1 MERSPLRIASL
12 FFAALASF
20 QAQAAVPPAV
30 ATIDRSTWPETL
42 SSPALFDVASRAEI
56 LMFAHTLLQSEA
68 LDDAAL
74 ADRLD
79 LRTVNMPAIKDLRQQ
94 LWQRLWQNYNQ
105 AQQSCGQD
113 ASFCF
118 AVDSLDDLRTQANN
132 FAVAPDSFYANW
144 GAPAR
149 VFDLIYLDELLRK
162 AALSPQISSEVLK
175 VSADEIN
182 GSDFND
188 RVFLLTFDSG
198 PSIAVGST
206 EWVADFLRTQSIN
219 ATFFVLGQ
227 NFAGRRE
234 QGEPGSLEALY
245 KGQCVGIQGWQY
257 RSHADWNDWEGSITR
272 TTTVVENELPDNYV
286 PLFRPPY
293 GTRRA
298 DAGVF
303 LGTQQM
309 KVALWDIDSQD
320 SNSQL
325 TAEQSA
331 QRVLTLMLLW
341 RHGVIAFHD
350 TQAKVQTALPWL
362 LTQTAQ
368 AGIGWQECRQFQ

>member
-1 MERSPLRIASL
+1 MRLACLIL
-12 FFAALASF
+12 AALASV
-20 QAQAAVPPAV
+20 AAHAAVPPPV
-30 ATIDRSTWPETL
+30 ATIDRSSWPETL
-42 SSPALFDVASRAEI
+42 TSPALFDVASRAEI
-56 LMFAHTLLQSEA
+56 LMFSHVLLQSEA
-68 LDDAAL
+68 LDEQAL

-79 LRTVNMPAIKDLRQQ
+79 LRTINMVAVNQLRGQ

-105 AQQSCGQD
+105 AQQSCEQD

-118 AVDSLDDLRTQANN
+118 AIDSLDDLRTQANN

-149 VFDLIYLDELLRK
+149 VFDLIYVDELLRK

-175 VSADEIN
+175 VADQELN

-206 EWVADFLRTQSIN
+206 EWVADFLRKQKIN
-219 ATFFVLGQ
+219 GTFFVLGQ
-227 NFAGRRE
+227 NFANRRDK
-234 QGEPGSLEALY
+234 GEPGSLPALY
-245 KGQCVGIQGWQY
+245 KGQCVGVQGWQY
-257 RSHADWNDWEGSITR
+257 RSHADWNDWQGSITR
-272 TTTVVENELPDNYV
+272 SATVVEGEVPDNYV

-293 GTRRA
+293 GTRRP
-298 DAGVF
+298 DASTF
-303 LGTQQM
+303 LDTQQM
-309 KVALWDIDSQD
+309 KVALWDIDSMD

-350 TQAKVQTALPWL
+350 TQAKVQVALPWL
-362 LTQTAQ
+362 LKQTAE
-368 AGIGWQECRQFQ
+368 AGIGWQECREFQ

>member
-1 MERSPLRIASL
+1 MRLACLIL
-12 FFAALASF
+12 AALASVV
-20 QAQAAVPPAV
+20 AQAAVPPPV
-30 ATIDRSTWPETL
+30 ATIDRSSWPEQLT
-42 SSPALFDVASRAEI
+42 SPALFDVASRAEI
-56 LMFAHTLLQSEA
+56 LMFAHVLLQSEA
-68 LDDAAL
+68 LDEDAL

-79 LRTVNMPAIKDLRQQ
+79 LRTVNMVAINELRGQ

-105 AQQSCGQD
+105 AQQSCEQD

-118 AVDSLDDLRTQANN
+118 AIDSLDDLRTQANN

-149 VFDLIYLDELLRK
+149 VFDLIYVDELLRK

-175 VSADEIN
+175 VADQELN

-206 EWVADFLRTQSIN
+206 EWVTDFLRKQKIN
-219 ATFFVLGQ
+219 GTFFVLGQ
-227 NFAGRRE
+227 NFANRRE
-234 QGEPGSLEALY
+234 KGEPGSLTALY
-245 KGQCVGIQGWQY
+245 KEQCVGVQGWQY
-257 RSHADWNDWEGSITR
+257 RSHADWNDWQGSITR
-272 TTTVVENELPDNYV
+272 STTVVENELPDNYV

-293 GTRRA
+293 GTRRP
-298 DAGVF
+298 DASTF
-303 LGTQQM
+303 LDTQQM
-309 KVALWDIDSQD
+309 KVALWDIDSLD
-320 SNSQL
+320 TNSQL

-350 TQAKVQTALPWL
+350 TQAKVQVALPWL
-362 LTQTAQ
+362 LKQTAE
-368 AGIGWQECRQFQ
+368 AGIGWQDCRQFQ

>member
-1 MERSPLRIASL
+1 MRLACLILAAFASV
-12 FFAALASF
+12 A
-20 QAQAAVPPAV
+20 AQAAVPPPV
-30 ATIDRSTWPETL
+30 ATIDRSTWPEALT
-42 SSPALFDVASRAEI
+42 SPALFDVASRAEI
-56 LMFAHTLLQSEA
+56 LMFSHVLLQSEA
-68 LDDAAL
+68 LDEEAL

-79 LRTVNMPAIKDLRQQ
+79 LRTVNMVAINELRGQ

-105 AQQSCGQD
+105 AQQSCEQD

-118 AVDSLDDLRTQANN
+118 AIDSLDDLRTQANN

-149 VFDLIYLDELLRK
+149 VFDLIYVDELLRK

-175 VSADEIN
+175 ISDQELN

-188 RVFLLTFDSG
+188 RVFLLSFDSG
-198 PSIAVGST
+198 PSVAVGST
-206 EWVADFLRTQSIN
+206 EWVTDFLRKQNIN
-219 ATFFVLGQ
+219 GTFFVLGQ
-227 NFAGRRE
+227 NFANRRE
-234 QGEPGSLEALY
+234 KGEPGSLQALY
-245 KGQCVGIQGWQY
+245 QGQCVGVQGWQY
-257 RSHADWNDWEGSITR
+257 RSHADWNDWQGSITR
-272 TTTVVENELPDNYV
+272 STTLVENELPDNYV

-293 GTRRA
+293 ATRRP
-298 DAGVF
+298 DAGTF
-303 LGTQQM
+303 LATQQM
-309 KVALWDIDSQD
+309 KVALWDIDSLD

-350 TQAKVQTALPWL
+350 TQAKVEVVLPWL
-362 LTQTAQ
+362 LKQTAQ
-368 AGIGWQECRQFQ
+368 VGIGWQDCKQFQ

>member
-1 MERSPLRIASL
+1 MRLACLILAV
-12 FFAALASF
+12 LASVT
-20 QAQAAVPPAV
+20 AQAAVPPPV
-30 ATIDRSTWPETL
+30 ATIDRSSWPETL

-56 LMFAHTLLQSEA
+56 LMFAHVLLQSES
-68 LDDAAL
+68 LDEADL

-79 LRTVNMPAIKDLRQQ
+79 LRTVNMVAINDLRQQ
-94 LWQRLWQNYNQ
+94 LWQRLWQNFNQ
-105 AQQSCGQD
+105 AQQSCEQD

-118 AVDSLDDLRTQANN
+118 AIDSLDDLRTQANN

-149 VFDLIYLDELLRK
+149 VFDLIYVDELLRK

-175 VSADEIN
+175 VADNELN

-206 EWVADFLRTQSIN
+206 EWVTDFLRKQKIN
-219 ATFFVLGQ
+219 GTFFVLGQ
-227 NFAGRRE
+227 NFANRSAK
-234 QGEPGSLEALY
+234 GEPGSLQALY
-245 KGQCVGIQGWQY
+245 QDQCVGVQGWQY
-257 RSHADWNDWEGSITR
+257 RSHADWNDWQGSITR
-272 TTTVVENELPDNYV
+272 TTTVVQNELPDNYV

-298 DAGVF
+298 DARTF
-303 LGTQQM
+303 LDTQQM
-309 KVALWDIDSQD
+309 KVALWDIDSLD

-350 TQAKVQTALPWL
+350 TQAKVQVALPWL
-362 LTQTAQ
+362 LKQTAE
-368 AGIGWQECRQFQ
+368 AGIGWQDCRQFQ

>member
-1 MERSPLRIASL
+1 MRLACL
-12 FFAALASF
+12 LFAALASLG
-20 QAQAAVPPAV
+20 AQAAVPPPV
-30 ATIDRSTWPETL
+30 ATIERSSWPETL
-42 SSPALFDVASRAEI
+42 TTPALFDVASRAEI
-56 LMFAHTLLQSEA
+56 LMFAHVLLQSEA
-68 LDDAAL
+68 LDEADL

-79 LRTVNMPAIKDLRQQ
+79 LRTVNMVAINTLRQQ
-94 LWQRLWQNYNQ
+94 LWQRLWKNYDA
-105 AQQSCGQD
+105 AQQSCDQD

-118 AVDSLDDLRTQANN
+118 AIDSLDDLRTQANN

-149 VFDLIYLDELLRK
+149 VFDLIYVDELLRK

-175 VSADEIN
+175 ISENELN
-182 GSDFND
+182 GADFND

-206 EWVADFLRTQSIN
+206 EWVTDYLRKQSIN

-227 NFAGRRE
+227 NFSNRRDK
-234 QGEPGSLEALY
+234 GEPGSLLALY
-245 KGQCVGIQGWQY
+245 KGQCVGVQGWQY
-257 RSHADWNDWEGSITR
+257 RSHADWNDWQGSITR
-272 TTTVVENELPDNYV
+272 STNLVETELPDNYV

-298 DAGVF
+298 DADSF
-303 LGTQQM
+303 LSTQQV
-309 KVALWDIDSQD
+309 KVALWDIDSLD
-320 SNSQL
+320 NNGQL

-350 TQAKVQTALPWL
+350 TQAKVQVALPWL
-362 LTQTAQ
+362 VTQTAQ
-368 AGIGWQECRQFQ
+368 AGIGWQDCRQFQ

>member
-1 MERSPLRIASL
+1 MRLACL
-12 FFAALASF
+12 LFAALASLG
-20 QAQAAVPPAV
+20 AQAAVPPPV
-30 ATIDRSTWPETL
+30 ATIERSAWPETL
-42 SSPALFDVASRAEI
+42 STPALFDVASRAEI
-56 LMFAHTLLQSEA
+56 LMFAHVLLQSEA
-68 LDDAAL
+68 LGEADL

-79 LRTVNMPAIKDLRQQ
+79 LRTVNMVAVNELRQQ
-94 LWQRLWQNYNQ
+94 LWQRLWKNYDA
-105 AQQSCGQD
+105 AQQSCDQD

-118 AVDSLDDLRTQANN
+118 AIDSLDDLRTQANN

-149 VFDLIYLDELLRK
+149 VFDLIYVDELLRK
-162 AALSPQISSEVLK
+162 AALAPQISSEVLK
-175 VSADEIN
+175 ISDNELN

-198 PSIAVGST
+198 PSIAVGGT
-206 EWVADFLRTQSIN
+206 EWVTDYLRKQSIN

-227 NFAGRRE
+227 SFSNRRDK
-234 QGEPGSLEALY
+234 GEPGSLLALY
-245 KGQCVGIQGWQY
+245 KGQCVGVQGWQY
-257 RSHADWNDWEGSITR
+257 RSHADWNDWQGSITR
-272 TTTVVENELPDNYV
+272 STALVENELPDNYV

-298 DAGVF
+298 DADTF

-320 SNSQL
+320 SNAQL

-341 RHGVIAFHD
+341 RHGVIDFHD
-350 TQAKVQTALPWL
+350 TQAKVQVALPWL

-368 AGIGWQECRQFQ
+368 AGIGWQDCRQFQ

>member
-1 MERSPLRIASL
+1 MRLACL
-12 FFAALASF
+12 LLAALASVA
-20 QAQAAVPPAV
+20 AQAAVPPPV
-30 ATIDRSTWPETL
+30 ATIDRSSWPEAL

-56 LMFAHTLLQSEA
+56 LMFSHVLLQSES
-68 LDDAAL
+68 LDEADL

-79 LRTVNMPAIKDLRQQ
+79 LRTVNMVAINELRQQ
-94 LWQRLWQNYNQ
+94 LWKQLWQNYNQ
-105 AQQSCGQD
+105 AQQSCEQD

-118 AVDSLDDLRTQANN
+118 AIDSLDDLRTQANN

-149 VFDLIYLDELLRK
+149 VFDLIYVDELLRK

-175 VSADEIN
+175 ISDNELN

-198 PSIAVGST
+198 PSVAVGST
-206 EWVADFLRTQSIN
+206 EWVADFLRKQSIN

-227 NFAGRRE
+227 NFTNRRDK
-234 QGEPGSLEALY
+234 GEPGSLVALY
-245 KGQCVGIQGWQY
+245 KGQCVGVQGWQY

-272 TTTVVENELPDNYV
+272 TTTAVQGELPDNYV

-293 GTRRA
+293 GTRRP
-298 DAGVF
+298 DANAF
-303 LGTQQM
+303 LTTQQM
-309 KVALWDIDSQD
+309 KVALWDIDSLD
-320 SNSQL
+320 TNSQL

-350 TQAKVQTALPWL
+350 TQAKVQVALPWL
-362 LTQTAQ
+362 LKQTAQ
-368 AGIGWQECRQFQ
+368 AGIGWQDCRQFQ

>member
-1 MERSPLRIASL
+1 LRLASL
-12 FFAALASF
+12 IFAALASL
-20 QAQAAVPPAV
+20 QAQAAVPPPV
-30 ATIDRSTWPETL
+30 ATLDMSTWPEAL
-42 SSPALFDVASRAEI
+42 SSPALFDVASRAQI
-56 LMFAHTLLQSEA
+56 LMFSHVLLQSEA

-79 LRTVNMPAIKDLRQQ
+79 LRTVNMVAVNELRRQ

-105 AQQSCGQD
+105 AQQSCEQD
-113 ASFCF
+113 ASYCF
-118 AVDSLDDLRTQANN
+118 AIDSLDDLRMQANN

-149 VFDLIYLDELLRK
+149 VFDQIYVDELLRK

-175 VSADEIN
+175 VDDSELDGN
-182 GSDFND
+182 DFND
-188 RVFLLTFDSG
+188 RLFLLTFDSG
-198 PSIAVGST
+198 PSVAVGGT
-206 EWVADFLRTQSIN
+206 EWVTDFLRKQKLN

-227 NFAGRRE
+227 SFANRRE
-234 QGEPGSLEALY
+234 KADPGALPALY
-245 KGQCVGIQGWQY
+245 RDQCVGVQGWQY

-272 TTTVVENELPDNYV
+272 TTTLVQSELPDNYV

-293 GTRRA
+293 GTRRP
-298 DAGVF
+298 DASVF

-309 KVALWDIDSQD
+309 KVALWNIDSQD

-350 TQAKVQTALPWL
+350 TQTKAQVALPWL
-362 LTQTAQ
+362 IEKTSQ
-368 AGIGWQECRQFQ
+368 AGIGWQDCRQFQ